1 MMPRLSGPS
10 RPPASGGKPRRLV
23 ILLHGLGADGND
35 LIGLAPYWARLLPD
49 AEFLSPN
56 APFPCDMAPYGYQWF
71 SSQDRSPEAVLGG
84 VRAAAPILD
93 AFIDEALEERGLGSS
108 ELALVGFSQGTMMSL
123 FVGLRRAE
131 PVAGIV
137 GFSGR
142 LLAPELLAGE
152 LRSRPPVLLVHGTD
166 DPLVPYSS
174 LAAAETTLKAAGGA
188 GRDGDLGRH
197 RPLDRRPRVA
207 ARRAVSQERAQRDDA
222 LTTPSPERR
231 GSRTPRILGESHSAA
246 PSTRP
251 STLPSRSIRKLVG
264 KPRTSKACPT
274 SLLGSI

>member
-35 LIGLAPYWARLLPD
+35 LIGLAPYWARLLPE
-49 AEFLSPN
+49 AEFLSPD

-93 AFIDEALEERGLGSS
+93 AFIDEALEERGLDSS

-123 FVGLRRAE
+123 FVGLRRVE

-152 LRSRPPVLLVHGTD
+152 LRSRPPILLVHGTE

-174 LAAAETTLKAAGGA
+174 LEAAETTLKAAGVPVETVTSVGI
-188 GRDGDLGRH
+188 GHSIDDQGL
-197 RPLDRRPRVA
+197 RRGGQFLKNVL
-207 ARRAVSQERAQRDDA
+207 SG
-222 LTTPSPERR
+222 TTP
-231 GSRTPRILGESHSAA
+231 
-246 PSTRP
+246 
-251 STLPSRSIRKLVG
+251 
-264 KPRTSKACPT
+264 
-274 SLLGSI
+274 